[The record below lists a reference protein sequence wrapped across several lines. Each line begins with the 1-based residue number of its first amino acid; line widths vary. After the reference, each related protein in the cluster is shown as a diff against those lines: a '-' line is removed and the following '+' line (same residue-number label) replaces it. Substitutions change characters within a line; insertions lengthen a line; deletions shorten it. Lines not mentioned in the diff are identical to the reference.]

1 MVCFIWNTTTFLS
14 IFTFFKNYKMFTH
27 KTNSFLFF
35 LLFLNL
41 ALFAQQNQNAQ
52 QIKIDSLTT
61 ILRKQSSSDTLTVN
75 RMNELSRTLAQERQ
89 FELAKSYA
97 EKAKI
102 MSKKLEFKKGEANAY
117 HILGTIYERQE
128 IDLEAIK
135 NFSASLKI
143 FEEIG
148 EKRKVAFSYYYI
160 GNLYDYQGNYPEA
173 LKNFFEGLKIF
184 EKIEN
189 KEGMGLCHSGIG
201 ITYLNQSKYPEALKN
216 YATALKIWEEIG
228 DKKGISECY
237 NNIGLVYEYQKKYPE
252 ALKNYFA
259 SLKIKKELG
268 SERGIAGVYH
278 NIGAVYQRQGKYT
291 EALENFFASLKILEK
306 LEEKWGIA
314 MTYNNIGLAEHQL
327 NRPVAAKKYYEKAL
341 LLAKELGRKE
351 LIRNIYNNFRQVDF
365 DLGNYKDA
373 YENYEQYIVYRDS
386 LINEENEKKSLE
398 TSMGY
403 EYEKKS
409 AVTKAELKTK
419 SFQRN
424 MAFVGLGLMI
434 IITIFV
440 IYFFRLRSKKLKV
453 EKQNLEL
460 QRREVETIQQT
471 EQFKSRFLTNISHEF
486 RTPLT
491 LINGHLEV
499 LKENGRKEDLL
510 HIDEMEQ
517 NGKRLLTLINQLL
530 DLSKMESGQYQLKY
544 KKGNVLNEAS
554 MLVQSFHSYAE
565 HHNISLLLQQTENAK
580 LLLSEN
586 PFIYSSEALT
596 VIITNLISNAIK
608 YTPSEG
614 SVSVVIDYQDNK
626 LFVTVADT
634 GKGIAIEHLPKIFD
648 RFYQV
653 DEPGQRT
660 FEGSG
665 IGLALVKELAIMHGG
680 NIKVESPEKGGCAF
694 TFWIESSK
702 TEDNE
707 ITTFTE
713 ENSILAVGE
722 ENKVK
727 SIESQDK
734 ELPLVLVV
742 EDQPELR
749 RFIVQNLGN
758 EYRYAEASN
767 GKDGLKLAEELVP
780 DMIISDV
787 MMPDVDGIELCKTLK
802 NNRATSHIPII
813 LLTAKAEQKDKLIG
827 LETGADEYLTKPFS
841 LAELKLRVRNI
852 LNFKE
857 LLREKFEGNV
867 IPSAED
873 TPELNSHDRKF
884 VDDLTKTVEENL
896 SNTQFGISILAEA
909 VFLSVS
915 QLSRKLK
922 TITGKTPAEF
932 IRNVRLQQAFEML
945 KDGSSVTDVSW
956 AIGFEDSVYFSKVF
970 KKHFGFPPS
979 SAKNK

>member
-1 MVCFIWNTTTFLS
+1 
-14 IFTFFKNYKMFTH
+14 MFTH
-27 KTNSFLFF
+27 QTNYIFSLLFIF
-35 LLFLNL
+35 FLNL
-41 ALFAQQNQNAQ
+41 PLFAQSNQNVQ
-52 QIKIDSLTT
+52 QKKIDSLTT
-61 ILRKQSSSDTLTVN
+61 VLNKHSLSDTSTVS
-75 RMNELSRTLAQERQ
+75 RMNELSRLLAHERH

-97 EKAKI
+97 EKAKK
-102 MSKKLEFKKGEANAY
+102 MSEKLDFKKGEANAY
-117 HILGTIYERQE
+117 HVLGNIYERE
-128 IDLEAIK
+128 ENDPEAVK

-148 EKRKVAFSYYYI
+148 DKRKVAFSYYYI
-160 GNLYDYQGNYPEA
+160 GNLFDYQGNYPEA

-184 EKIEN
+184 EKLGN
-189 KEGMGLCHSGIG
+189 KEGMGLCYSGIG
-201 ITYLNQSKYPEALKN
+201 ITYGNQSKYAEALKK
-216 YATALKIWEEIG
+216 YSAALKIWEEIE

-237 NNIGLVYEYQKKYPE
+237 NNIGLVYEYQGKYPE
-252 ALKNYFA
+252 ALKNYLA
-259 SLKIKKELG
+259 ALKIKKELG
-268 SERGIAGVYH
+268 NKRGIAGIYN
-278 NIGAVYQRQGKYT
+278 NIGAVYQRQGKYP

-306 LEEKWGIA
+306 IEEKWGLA
-314 MTYNNIGLAEHQL
+314 MTYNNIGLVEHQL
-327 NRPVAAKKYYEKAL
+327 NRPELAKKYYGKAL
-341 LLAKELGRKE
+341 SLAKELGRKE
-351 LIRNIYNNFRQVDF
+351 LIRNLYNNFRLVDI

-373 YENYEQYIVYRDS
+373 YENYEQYITYRDS
-386 LINEENEKKSLE
+386 LINEENEIKSLE

-403 EYEKKS
+403 EYEKKT

-419 SFQRN
+419 SFERN
-424 MAFVGLGLMI
+424 VAFVGLALMI
-434 IITIFV
+434 IITVFV

-453 EKQNLEL
+453 EKENLEL
-460 QRREVETIQQT
+460 QRREVETIKQT
-471 EQFKSRFLTNISHEF
+471 EEFKSRFLTNISHEF

-530 DLSKMESGQYQLKY
+530 DLSKMESGQYRLKY

-565 HHNISLLLQQTENAK
+565 QHNISLLLHQTEDAK
-580 LLLSEN
+580 IVLAQN

-608 YTPSEG
+608 HTPSEG
-614 SVSVVIDYQDNK
+614 IVDVLIDYRDNK
-626 LFVTVADT
+626 LYVTISDS
-634 GKGIAIEHLPKIFD
+634 GKGIGNEHLSKIFD

-660 FEGSG
+660 FAGTG

-680 NIKVESPEKGGCAF
+680 NITVESPDKGGCVF

-702 TEDNE
+702 TEHNE
-707 ITTFTE
+707 ITASTQQ
-713 ENSILAVGE
+713 NSVLSVGE
-722 ENKVK
+722 ENKVEI
-727 SIESQDK
+727 IESQET
-734 ELPLVLVV
+734 ELPLILVV

-749 RFIVQNLGN
+749 RFIIQNLGN

-767 GKDGLKLAEELVP
+767 GKEGLILAEELVP
-780 DMIISDV
+780 DVIISDV

-857 LLREKFEGNV
+857 LLRKKFEGKL
-867 IPSAED
+867 IPSIED
-873 TPELNSHDRKF
+873 IPELNSHDRKF
-884 VDDLTKTVEENL
+884 VDDLTKTVEKNL
-896 SNTQFGISILAEA
+896 SNAQFGINILAEA

-922 TITGKTPAEF
+922 NITGKTPAEF
-932 IRNVRLQQAFEML
+932 IRNIRLQQAFEML
-945 KDGSSVTDVSW
+945 KDGSTVTDVSW